1 MGGYFF
7 GASYNGNQPSGDP
20 DPRKYTSWTPTLRK
34 TTAIVIPMHIT
45 PHVHALRFPFKVPVA
60 PGISIDRF
68 ASVFLICGE
77 TLTLIDTGVAGC
89 EKPVFEYIAATGRD
103 PAEISLIVQ
112 THTHPDH
119 IGATRAIQTAT
130 GCEVAVHPA
139 EREWIEDI
147 RLQNRERPVPGFE
160 VLVGGSVQ
168 VDHMLED
175 GEIIA
180 LDRDHR
186 SDLIVFHTPGH
197 SAGSVSL
204 LLKSDGVLFSGD
216 AIPVPGDL
224 PVYDDLPS
232 SVRSIRRLSTIDTI
246 KTLLSSWDRPN
257 EGILAYQ
264 RMNEAL
270 SYLRQIHEAVM
281 DVAGDKTPD
290 PMDLC
295 RKTAEILG
303 LPPQVV
309 TPLLAR
315 TFSANLRARDRR
327 NLFSD

>member
-1 MGGYFF
+1 
-7 GASYNGNQPSGDP
+7 
-20 DPRKYTSWTPTLRK
+20 
-34 TTAIVIPMHIT
+34 MHIT

-68 ASVFLICGE
+68 ASSFLICGE

-119 IGATRAIQTAT
+119 IGATRAIQTET

-139 EREWIEDI
+139 EREWIENI
-147 RLQNRERPVPGFE
+147 GVQKRERPVPGFDM
-160 VLVGGSVQ
+160 LVGGSAQ
-168 VDHMLED
+168 VDRMLED
-175 GEIIA
+175 GGVIN
-180 LDRDHR
+180 LDGDHNL
-186 SDLIVFHTPGH
+186 DLIVFHTPGH

-204 LLKSDGVLFSGD
+204 LLKSDGVLLSGD

-232 SVRSIRRLSTIDTI
+232 SVRSIRRLSTIDEI
-246 KTLLSSWDRPN
+246 KTLLSSWDRPW

-270 SYLRQIHEAVM
+270 SYLWRIHEAVV
-281 DVAGDKTPD
+281 DVASDKTLD
-290 PMDLC
+290 PMDLS

-303 LPPQVV
+303 LPPQGV

-315 TFSANLRARDRR
+315 TFAANLRVRDCR
-327 NLFSD
+327 NLFSG